1 MWSCFVMDVFI
12 GEGTNSSNVL
22 FENNIFEAPTGS
34 SGNANNAIYTS
45 HAPDNWVVRYN
56 TFGSSGITVVTDPTS
71 RGMGR
76 RQLLRRQLA
85 LRRAEHELRLQ
96 HHPDRVDNCGGPGAQ
111 SFSAATLHAG
121 FLKYQPYV
129 GDEGGSAQA
138 RRATTA

>member
-1 MWSCFVMDVFI
+1 MDVFI

-45 HAPDNWVVRYN
+45 HPPDNWVVHYN
-56 TFGSSGITVVTDPTS
+56 TFGSSGLSVVTDPTS

-85 LRRAEHELRLQ
+85 LRRAAHELRLQ
-96 HHPDRVDNCGGPGAQ
+96 HHPDRGGQ
-111 SFSAATLHAG
+111 LRRS
-121 FLKYQPYV
+121 
-129 GDEGGSAQA
+129 GSAVVLGPA
-138 RRATTA
+138 SLHPASSSTSPTSATRAAAPRRRVTTA